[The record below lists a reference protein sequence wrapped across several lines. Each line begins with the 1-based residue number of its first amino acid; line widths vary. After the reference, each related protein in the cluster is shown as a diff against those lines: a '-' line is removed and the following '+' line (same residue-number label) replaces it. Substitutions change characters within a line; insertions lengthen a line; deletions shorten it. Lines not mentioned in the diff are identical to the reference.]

1 MTMMI
6 YTDLFISSR
15 GEQTGGGKMKLEK
28 LRDVKQ
34 ETEREREMKGDFE
47 ENNKTVHCRFCVL

>member
-1 MTMMI
+1 MMI